1 MKLKSLN
8 LGWRRDC
15 SRALSNLWDMGMK
28 IKSRY
33 SALFLS
39 LDETL
44 CAWKHLLT
52 YLRTPLSK
60 VFLEKLTGFQ
70 LVKKFPAFYGTPKFI
85 TLFTN
90 AGHLSLSWA
99 SSIQPMPPHP
109 TAWKSILILSP
120 IYTWD
125 FQVVSCPQVSPPKL
139 CISLFSPRYLLL
151 APPISFFLIG
161 STSATNSTRWR
172 HGGTSGLYRI

>member
-1 MKLKSLN
+1 
-8 LGWRRDC
+8 
-15 SRALSNLWDMGMK
+15 MK

-90 AGHLSLSWA
+90 AGHMSLS
-99 SSIQPMPPHP
+99 
-109 TAWKSILILSP
+109 
-120 IYTWD
+120 
-125 FQVVSCPQVSPPKL
+125 
-139 CISLFSPRYLLL
+139 
-151 APPISFFLIG
+151 
-161 STSATNSTRWR
+161 
-172 HGGTSGLYRI
+172 